1 MTSSTDRIEKTVD
14 IRAGIDRVWRALTDH
29 EEFGSWFQVKIEGP
43 FIVGTRSLGR
53 TTYPGFEHV
62 RWEAFI
68 KDMRAPDYFAFTW
81 HPYAVDPD
89 TDYSS
94 EPPTLVEFR
103 LQPIETGTRLT
114 VTESGF
120 DALPAER
127 KPIAL
132 RMNNG
137 GWEEQVGNIK
147 RHVENER

>member
-1 MTSSTDRIEKTVD
+1 M
-14 IRAGIDRVWRALTDH
+14 H
-29 EEFGSWFQVKIEGP
+29 
-43 FIVGTRSLGR
+43 
-53 TTYPGFEHV
+53 
-62 RWEAFI
+62 
-68 KDMRAPDYFAFTW
+68 APDYFAFTW

-132 RMNNG
+132 RMNEG